1 MKYSFT
7 DYEKPL
13 LTVMIKQ
20 TQNPA
25 NAIAEIGRANY
36 CGAEAFGIQL
46 EGLSRE
52 FHTPENIKKIFSAMG
67 DKPIYVTNYK
77 LFNNKDITYEEL
89 GEELLSFLDY
99 GATLVDVMGDMFCK
113 ADDELTMN
121 EEAITKQIELID
133 RIHKKGGQV
142 IMSSHVNKF
151 MTEKRV
157 LQIAK
162 EHKRRGAD
170 ISKIVAHG
178 NSMEEQMENLRITA
192 VLNEKLGIP
201 YLFLS
206 GGECLIHRR
215 LGILLGCCMSLCVC
229 ELSECSD
236 NPQPLIYEQRK
247 IRDELH
253 LLKL

>member
-1 MKYSFT
+1 MKRSFT
-7 DYEKPL
+7 EYEKPL
-13 LTVMIKQ
+13 ITVMIKQ
-20 TQNPA
+20 TENPE

-36 CGAEAFGIQL
+36 CGAEAFGIQMENL
-46 EGLSRE
+46 PRK
-52 FHTPENIKKIFSAMG
+52 FHTPENIKKIFSAMS

-77 LFNNKDITYEEL
+77 LVNNSDMSYEEI

-99 GATLVDVMGDMFCK
+99 GATLIDVMGDMFCK
-113 ADDELTMN
+113 AEDELTTDK
-121 EEAITKQIELID
+121 EAIVKQMELIG

-142 IMSSHVNKF
+142 VMSSHVNKF
-151 MTEKRV
+151 MTEERV
-157 LQIAK
+157 LEIAN

-170 ISKIVAHG
+170 ISKIVAYSG
-178 NSMEEQMENLRITA
+178 NMEEQMENLRITT
-192 VLNEKLGIP
+192 VLKEKLGIP

-206 GGECLIHRR
+206 GGESLIHRR

-229 ELSECSD
+229 ELSEGSD

>member
-1 MKYSFT
+1 MNYTFT
-7 DYEKPL
+7 EYEKPL
-13 LTVMIKQ
+13 LTVMVKH
-20 TQNPA
+20 TENPE

-46 EGLSRE
+46 ENLPRE
-52 FHTPENIKKIFSAMG
+52 YHTPEIIKNIFSATG

-77 LFNNKDITYEEL
+77 LVNNADMSYEEI
-89 GEELLSFLDY
+89 GEELLSYLDC
-99 GATLVDVMGDMFCK
+99 GATLIDVMGDMFCK
-113 ADDELTMN
+113 AEDELTMDN
-121 EEAITKQIELID
+121 DAINKQMELID
-133 RIHKKGGQV
+133 RIHKKGGKV

-151 MTEKRV
+151 MTEERV
-157 LQIAK
+157 LEMAN

-178 NSMEEQMENLRITA
+178 NTMYEQMENLKITTA
-192 VLNEKLGIP
+192 LKEKLGIP

-229 ELSECSD
+229 ELSEGSD

-247 IRDELH
+247 IRDKLH
-253 LLKL
+253 LL

>member
-1 MKYSFT
+1 MKFT
-7 DYEKPL
+7 DYKKPL

-20 TQNPA
+20 TDNPE

-46 EGLSRE
+46 ENLPRK

-67 DKPIYVTNYK
+67 DKPIYVTDYK
-77 LFNNKDITYEEL
+77 LVNNSDMTYEEI
-89 GEELLSFLDY
+89 GSELLSFLDY
-99 GATLVDVMGDMFCK
+99 GASLLDIMGDMFCK
-113 ADDELTMN
+113 ADDELTRN
-121 EEAITKQIELID
+121 EDAIAKQVELIEH
-133 RIHKKGGQV
+133 IHDKGAQV

-151 MTEKRV
+151 MTEERV
-157 LQIAK
+157 LEIAN
-162 EHKRRGAD
+162 EHKLRGAD
-170 ISKIVAHG
+170 ISKIVAYG
-178 NSMEEQMENLRITA
+178 NTMEEQMENLRITS
-192 VLNEKLGIP
+192 VLKEKLGIP

-206 GGECLIHRR
+206 GGESLIHRR

-229 ELSECSD
+229 ELSEGSD

-247 IRDELH
+247 IRDDLH